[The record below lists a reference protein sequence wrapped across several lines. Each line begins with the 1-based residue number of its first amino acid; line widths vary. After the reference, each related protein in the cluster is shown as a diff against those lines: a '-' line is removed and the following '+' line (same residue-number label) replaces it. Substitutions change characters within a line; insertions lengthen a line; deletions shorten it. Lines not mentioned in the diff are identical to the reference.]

1 MTEFYVDL
9 HVHIGCDSLGRPIK
23 VSGSR
28 KLTFENIAKECFYRK
43 GVDIVGIVDAAAP
56 GVIHDIESLLDSGEM
71 IEIPGGG
78 IGYKDRVVILLAS
91 EVETSE
97 KNRGHSH
104 HLILLRTLDTAK
116 AFSRSLRRCVSNI
129 FFSTPVCAMP
139 ARDLYVM
146 AMDTGAIPFP
156 AHAFSPHK
164 SIYGNCVRRLD
175 DAFPEDIL
183 DSLLAIE
190 LGLSADTDLADT
202 ISELRQY
209 TFLSNSDAHSLPKIG
224 REYNV
229 MLLESAS
236 FDETIKALARR
247 DGRRVVANY
256 GLDPKLGKYHRTYC
270 PRCDRTFQKETPPV
284 LRCPECNSASVVRG
298 VLDRIADI
306 RDYPA
311 PDHPVYRPPYR
322 YQIPLEFVPGVGS
335 KSIDKL
341 ISRFGSEMAVLHTA
355 REEELAEVVGRKAAQ
370 LIIEAREGTLP
381 LVAGGGGHYGKAL
394 IENR

>member
-1 MTEFYVDL
+1 
-9 HVHIGCDSLGRPIK
+9 
-23 VSGSR
+23 
-28 KLTFENIAKECFYRK
+28 
-43 GVDIVGIVDAAAP
+43 
-56 GVIHDIESLLDSGEM
+56 
-71 IEIPGGG
+71 
-78 IGYKDRVVILLAS
+78 
-91 EVETSE
+91 
-97 KNRGHSH
+97 
-104 HLILLRTLDTAK
+104 
-116 AFSRSLRRCVSNI
+116 
-129 FFSTPVCAMP
+129 MP

-311 PDHPVYRPPYR
+311 PDHPVHRPPYR